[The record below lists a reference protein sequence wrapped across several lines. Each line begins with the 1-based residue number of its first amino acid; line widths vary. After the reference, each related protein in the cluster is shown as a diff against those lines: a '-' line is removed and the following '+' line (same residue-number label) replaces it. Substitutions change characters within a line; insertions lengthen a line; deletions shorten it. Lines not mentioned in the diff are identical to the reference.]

1 MFDELPKI
9 QDNSID
15 FICVDLPYNTT
26 DCQWDNKLNL
36 SELKSQFYRVAKH
49 NATICLFAQKK
60 FTIDLLYEFKDSY
73 RYKWT
78 WIKDKCAG
86 FQAATCMPLMNTED
100 VLIFNRSGYM
110 KSWNDKN
117 PGTKAIYNPQWL
129 PGQGKT
135 NRRLGI
141 LQEKSKTGHLDA
153 IKKGYSIKSRHA
165 IKMND
170 SSKKRYPKDYIYFA
184 VPYGKERIH
193 PTQKPL
199 GLIEYMVLTYTNP
212 GDIVL
217 DCAAGSMTTAVAC
230 ILHNR
235 RYVAIEQNDDYYE
248 KGLKRIKEAQDYKK
262 GLLF

>member
-1 MFDELPKI
+1 MHEELVKI
-9 QDNSID
+9 PAGTID

-26 DCQWDNKLNL
+26 DCAWDKNLNL
-36 SELKSQFYRVAKH
+36 GDLKKQFYRVAKH

-60 FTIDLLYEFKDSY
+60 FTIDVLWEFKDSY

-86 FQAATCMPLMNTED
+86 FQTAPYMPLINTED
-100 VLIFNRSGYM
+100 VLIFNRSGYL
-110 KSWNDKN
+110 KAWNDKN
-117 PGTKAIYNPQWL
+117 PGTKATYNPQWL
-129 PGQGKT
+129 PGAGKT
-135 NRRLGI
+135 DKRLGI
-141 LQEKSKTGHLDA
+141 LQKKSKTGHLDA
-153 IKKGYSIKSRHA
+153 INKRYSIKGTHM
-165 IKMND
+165 IGIND

-199 GLIEYMVLTYTNP
+199 DLIEYMVLTYTNQ
-212 GDIVL
+212 GDTVL

-235 RYVAIEQNDDYYE
+235 KYIAIEQNDDYYE